1 MFGTQVADKTDWRK
15 LLKGEAE
22 PLDLIEVREQLIEEF
37 AHKIQAIR
45 EEFSQNL
52 EFNETVE
59 LLDTELPREFVYPV
73 EQYPEKI
80 KSHNLDKTPV
90 IRGKLQGI
98 KGFCFKDPEAKAKFG
113 NDNCYTTKPKFSEK
127 EQQRLDAIKERQK
140 ELNSIKVYED
150 DQVLAFMDIMPQ
162 ADGHTL
168 VIPKTPAVTLLDLP
182 ADAAA
187 YTIQVVQK
195 VAKAIEV
202 GLDAQGIVLMQL
214 SGAAAGQTVPHVHFH
229 LIPSSVHE
237 L

>member
-1 MFGTQVADKTDWRK
+1 MAYD
-15 LLKGEAE
+15 
-22 PLDLIEVREQLIEEF
+22 EQNIF
-37 AHKIQAIR
+37 ARILR
-45 EEFSQNL
+45 G
-52 EFNETVE
+52 
-59 LLDTELPREFVYPV
+59 ELP
-73 EQYPEKI
+73 
-80 KSHNLDKTPV
+80 
-90 IRGKLQGI
+90 
-98 KGFCFKDPEAKAKFG
+98 A
-113 NDNCYTTKPKFSEK
+113 
-127 EQQRLDAIKERQK
+127 
-140 ELNSIKVYED
+140 IKVYED

-187 YTIQVVQK
+187 YIIQVVQK

-237 L
+237 LGKHALQMGDQEKIKAQAEKIRAAL

>member
-1 MFGTQVADKTDWRK
+1 MAYD
-15 LLKGEAE
+15 
-22 PLDLIEVREQLIEEF
+22 EQNIF
-37 AHKIQAIR
+37 ARILR
-45 EEFSQNL
+45 G
-52 EFNETVE
+52 
-59 LLDTELPREFVYPV
+59 ELP
-73 EQYPEKI
+73 
-80 KSHNLDKTPV
+80 
-90 IRGKLQGI
+90 
-98 KGFCFKDPEAKAKFG
+98 A
-113 NDNCYTTKPKFSEK
+113 
-127 EQQRLDAIKERQK
+127 
-140 ELNSIKVYED
+140 IKVYED

-237 L
+237 LGTHALQMGDQDKIKAQAEKIRAAL

>member
-1 MFGTQVADKTDWRK
+1 MAYDDQN
-15 LLKGEAE
+15 
-22 PLDLIEVREQLIEEF
+22 IF
-37 AHKIQAIR
+37 AKILR
-45 EEFSQNL
+45 G
-52 EFNETVE
+52 
-59 LLDTELPREFVYPV
+59 ELP
-73 EQYPEKI
+73 
-80 KSHNLDKTPV
+80 
-90 IRGKLQGI
+90 
-98 KGFCFKDPEAKAKFG
+98 A
-113 NDNCYTTKPKFSEK
+113 
-127 EQQRLDAIKERQK
+127 
-140 ELNSIKVYED
+140 IKVYED

-237 L
+237 LGKHALQMGDQEKIKAQAEKIRAAL

>member
-1 MFGTQVADKTDWRK
+1 MAYD
-15 LLKGEAE
+15 
-22 PLDLIEVREQLIEEF
+22 EQNIF
-37 AHKIQAIR
+37 ARILR
-45 EEFSQNL
+45 G
-52 EFNETVE
+52 
-59 LLDTELPREFVYPV
+59 ELP
-73 EQYPEKI
+73 
-80 KSHNLDKTPV
+80 
-90 IRGKLQGI
+90 
-98 KGFCFKDPEAKAKFG
+98 A
-113 NDNCYTTKPKFSEK
+113 
-127 EQQRLDAIKERQK
+127 
-140 ELNSIKVYED
+140 IKVYED

-202 GLDAQGIVLMQL
+202 GLDAKGIVLMQL

-237 L
+237 IGKHALQMGDQEKIKAQAEKIRAAL

>member
-1 MFGTQVADKTDWRK
+1 MAYD
-15 LLKGEAE
+15 
-22 PLDLIEVREQLIEEF
+22 EQNIF
-37 AHKIQAIR
+37 ARILR
-45 EEFSQNL
+45 G
-52 EFNETVE
+52 
-59 LLDTELPREFVYPV
+59 ELP
-73 EQYPEKI
+73 
-80 KSHNLDKTPV
+80 
-90 IRGKLQGI
+90 
-98 KGFCFKDPEAKAKFG
+98 A
-113 NDNCYTTKPKFSEK
+113 
-127 EQQRLDAIKERQK
+127 
-140 ELNSIKVYED
+140 IKVYED

-202 GLDAQGIVLMQL
+202 GLGAQGIVLMQL

-237 L
+237 LGKHALQMGDQKKIKAQAEKIRAAL